1 MQRSQIS
8 HCPLPRP
15 PAWVSHSCIPSLHPF
30 GTAAFCPV
38 PREKG
43 REKGEDPGVRRAL
56 EAPQPQ
62 GVQERNGF
70 LGEEGHYRTGT
81 RPAVLPRSCSGPER
95 AGAEGPNLRA
105 RGFPRQRCLRGPPVL
120 AVLSLWWQGALGG
133 HQNCTGRSRSNAFLP
148 LLLVTVCTFVPK
160 ALPPPRLARDT
171 SGSSARLTR
180 LHSSSLSF
188 SHHVPLISYHFL
200 SYLFLRLWLI
210 PKPPPIPL
218 TSASVLL
225 NVSGDVRFGHHAT
238 C

>member
-120 AVLSLWWQGALGG
+120 AVLSLWWQGALLSGA
-133 HQNCTGRSRSNAFLP
+133 TR
-148 LLLVTVCTFVPK
+148 T
-160 ALPPPRLARDT
+160 ALAGADPMPFCPFSLSLSAHSSPRLCLPHALHRTPAARQLA
-171 SGSSARLTR
+171 SRG
-180 LHSSSLSF
+180 F
-188 SHHVPLISYHFL
+188 IPPLFPSPTTYH
-200 SYLFLRLWLI
+200 
-210 PKPPPIPL
+210 
-218 TSASVLL
+218 
-225 NVSGDVRFGHHAT
+225 
-238 C
+238 